1 MLNKYENGKL
11 VSTFTNVL
19 MESVLKI
26 CHEYVPTIAELE
38 ESLDRIKLELKNKQL
53 FVRNIDRFMFTTNG
67 NSYIS
72 NF

>member
-38 ESLDRIKLELKNKQL
+38 ESLDRIKLELKKQA
-53 FVRNIDRFMFTTNG
+53 VICKKH
-67 NSYIS
+67 
-72 NF
+72 